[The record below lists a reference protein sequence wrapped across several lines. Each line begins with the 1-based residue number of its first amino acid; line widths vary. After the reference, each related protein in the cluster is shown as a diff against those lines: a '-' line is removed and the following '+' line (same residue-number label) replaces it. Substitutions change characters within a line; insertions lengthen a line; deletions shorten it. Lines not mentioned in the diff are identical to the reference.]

1 MIRWILAASLVGSL
15 ATTTLEATAEPLY
28 AFTTSTL
35 GSGDLHSWVEVVDSY
50 LAGLDAAD
58 GICAARANAAGL
70 PSPDEFVAWLSD
82 ANDDAYC
89 RVFGLHGK
97 TITHCGLLALPL
109 PLPVGAG
116 PWLRTDGMPFAA
128 TIERVTIDNVVY
140 APLNVDESG
149 NPVDGAPIQSY
160 TATSRLGEF
169 DTKSLGSD
177 SGDCGAWTSA
187 SDSLSAIL
195 GNNSATGEAW
205 TSSDSGSGCGSP
217 HHLMCLQKGSA
228 PGLTGYSQFGR
239 REAFVTSAD
248 LDGALGGIAGADGVC
263 QSLAAAAKLYQP
275 ESFKALITSFA
286 SGANV
291 IDRFVYDG
299 AWYRR
304 DGLPF
309 AFNKAELVS
318 GEVTLPLN
326 VTESGAYLGFSLAM
340 TGARE
345 DGAAA
350 GLDCSD
356 WISAQSALATGGLV
370 NFVGHHWLSNADV
383 GCAGAQPPGD
393 WPSKLLCL
401 SDSDVLFHDEF
412 EALPAAL

>member
-1 MIRWILAASLVGSL
+1 MKRLMLAASLVASL
-15 ATTTLEATAEPLY
+15 ATATLEATAEPLY

-35 GSGDLHSWVEVVDSY
+35 GTGDLHSWAEVVDSN
-50 LAGLDAAD
+50 LTGLDAAD

-97 TITHCGLLALPL
+97 KVTHCGLLGF

-140 APLNVDESG
+140 APLNIDEFG
-149 NPVDGAPIQSY
+149 GPVAGAPILSY
-160 TATSRLGEF
+160 TATSRLGEY
-169 DTKSLGSD
+169 DTAVHES
-177 SGDCGAWTSA
+177 DCGAWKSA
-187 SDSLSAIL
+187 SDAVSAIL
-195 GNNSATGEAW
+195 GNNSATGQAW
-205 TSSDSGSGCGSP
+205 TNSTDGSACGSP
-217 HHLMCLQKGSA
+217 HHLMCLQKGSTPA
-228 PGLTGYSQFGR
+228 LSGYSRFGR
-239 REAFVTSAD
+239 REAFVTSTD
-248 LDGALGGIAGADGVC
+248 LTGNLGGIAAADGVC
-263 QSLAAAAKLYQP
+263 QSLAAAANLHQP
-275 ESFKALITSFA
+275 ESFKALITSVA
-286 SGANV
+286 SGVNV
-291 IDRFVYDG
+291 IDRFDFDG

-309 AFNKAELVS
+309 AFSKVELVS
-318 GEVTLPLN
+318 GKVTLPLN
-326 VTESGAYLGFSLAM
+326 VTETGEYLGFSLAL
-340 TGARE
+340 TGAHV
-345 DGAAA
+345 DGSAS

-356 WISAQSALATGGLV
+356 WTSAQPGLGSGALV
-370 NFVGHHWLSNADV
+370 NFVKFAGPDWLSNADIA
-383 GCAGAQPPGD
+383 CAGAQLPGD

-401 SDSDVLFHDEF
+401 SDSDALFHAEF